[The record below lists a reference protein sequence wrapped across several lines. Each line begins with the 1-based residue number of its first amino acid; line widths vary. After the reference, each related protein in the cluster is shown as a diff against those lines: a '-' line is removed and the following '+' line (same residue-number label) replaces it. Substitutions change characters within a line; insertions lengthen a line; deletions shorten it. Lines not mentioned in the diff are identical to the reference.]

1 MDYSLSTSYYQN
13 VLWDDITVD
22 DKVTILPNDFTDVR
36 ATLSVPSDKQTGV
49 YQGFLNFEGK
59 YHKINSPVSYGVL
72 NSVEKDAEQTIISG
86 SAGNTLYGNGYV
98 KGAFDMTSRYMA
110 GDWRQYYFDI
120 QDNTINSATIDF
132 EWENERTNFTAFMI
146 DPDGKII
153 QTNFPSC
160 LLYTSD
166 AADE

>member
-1 MDYSLSTSYYQN
+1 MDYALSISYYQN
-13 VLWDDITVD
+13 VLWDDVIADKEIT
-22 DKVTILPNDFTDVR
+22 IPPNSSSDIDI
-36 ATLSVPSDKQTGV
+36 TLSVPSDSQTGV

-59 YHKINSPVSYGVL
+59 YHKVNSPVSYVVL
-72 NSVEKDAEQTIISG
+72 QTVEKDIMQTIIPG
-86 SAGNTLYGNGYV
+86 SVGDVLYGNGYV

-120 QDNTINSATIDF
+120 QDHT
-132 EWENERTNFTAFMI
+132 
-146 DPDGKII
+146 
-153 QTNFPSC
+153 C